1 MGRKSLTDVVLD
13 IYRELYKNATPSADF
28 DKLVEQASVDQRGR
42 KVIPYMNCYLDKD
55 KYEKIVDKWIK
66 RYRRRGEAFTNGI
79 KFEAYLGCGPSYSK
93 KAENDGEEE

>member
-1 MGRKSLTDVVLD
+1 MTMGRKSLTDVVLD

-42 KVIPYMNCYLDKD
+42 KVIPYMNYYLDKD

-79 KFEAYLGCGPSYSK
+79 KFEAYLGCGPLSSK
-93 KAENDGEEE
+93 KAEK